1 MLSFKQRDVEDIMQ
15 ARVVKILHPK
25 GLHLRMAAKIVQRS
39 KDFKSRIMF
48 CKDCKY
54 ADGCS
59 ILQLL
64 LLEATKDSQLRI
76 VAIGEDE
83 KKVIQELSG
92 LFTDGAGI

>member
-1 MLSFKQRDVEDIMQ
+1 MQ
-15 ARVVKILHPK
+15 TTIVKVFHHN
-25 GLHLRMAAKIVQRS
+25 GLHLRMAARLVQKS

-48 CKDCKY
+48 CKDCKF
-54 ADGCS
+54 ADGYS

-76 VAIGEDE
+76 VAVGEDE
-83 KKVIQELSG
+83 DRVIQELTG

>member
-1 MLSFKQRDVEDIMQ
+1 MRTTT
-15 ARVVKILHPK
+15 VKVIHYN
-25 GLHLRMAAKIVQRS
+25 GLHLRMAARLVQKS

-48 CKDCKY
+48 CKDCKF
-54 ADGCS
+54 ADGYS

-76 VAIGEDE
+76 VAVGEDE
-83 KKVIQELSG
+83 DKVIQELAG

>member
-1 MLSFKQRDVEDIMQ
+1 MRTTT
-15 ARVVKILHPK
+15 VKVIHHN
-25 GLHLRMAAKIVQRS
+25 GLHLRMAARLVQKNR
-39 KDFKSRIMF
+39 DFKSRIMF
-48 CKDCKY
+48 CKDCKF

-83 KKVIQELSG
+83 ERVIQELQG

>member
-1 MLSFKQRDVEDIMQ
+1 MRTTT
-15 ARVVKILHPK
+15 VKIFHYN
-25 GLHLRMAAKIVQRS
+25 GLHLRMAARLVQKS

-48 CKDCKY
+48 CKDCKF
-54 ADGCS
+54 ADGYS

-83 KKVIQELSG
+83 DKVIQELAG

>member
-1 MLSFKQRDVEDIMQ
+1 MQ
-15 ARVVKILHPK
+15 TTIVKVFYPH
-25 GLHLRMAAKIVQRS
+25 GLHLRMAARLAQKS
-39 KDFKSRIMF
+39 KDFKSRIVF

-54 ADGCS
+54 ADSCS

-83 KKVIQELSG
+83 DKVIQELAHF
-92 LFTDGAGI
+92 FTDGAGI

>member
-1 MLSFKQRDVEDIMQ
+1 MQ
-15 ARVVKILHPK
+15 TTIVKVFHHN
-25 GLHLRMAAKIVQRS
+25 GLHLRMAARLVQKS

-48 CKDCKY
+48 CKDCKF
-54 ADGCS
+54 ADGYS

-76 VAIGEDE
+76 VAVGEDE
-83 KKVIQELSG
+83 DKVIQELAG

>member
-1 MLSFKQRDVEDIMQ
+1 MQ
-15 ARVVKILHPK
+15 TTIVKVFYPH
-25 GLHLRMAAKIVQRS
+25 GLHLRMAARLVQKTKDS
-39 KDFKSRIMF
+39 KSKIMF
-48 CKDCKY
+48 CKDCRY

-83 KKVIQELSG
+83 EKVIQELAHF
-92 LFTDGAGI
+92 FTDGAGI

>member
-1 MLSFKQRDVEDIMQ
+1 MQ
-15 ARVVKILHPK
+15 TITVRVPNSNGI
-25 GLHLRMAAKIVQRS
+25 HLRMAARLVQKSR
-39 KDFKSRIMF
+39 DFKSRIMF
-48 CKDCKY
+48 CKDCKF

-83 KKVIQELSG
+83 EKVIQEFQG
-92 LFTDGAGI
+92 LFTDGGGI